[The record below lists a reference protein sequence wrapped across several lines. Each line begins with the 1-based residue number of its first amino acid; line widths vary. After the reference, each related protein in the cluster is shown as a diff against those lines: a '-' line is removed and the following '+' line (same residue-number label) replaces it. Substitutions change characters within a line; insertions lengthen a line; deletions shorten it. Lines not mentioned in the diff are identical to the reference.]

1 MCKQFDSLRFE
12 IKYLKD
18 IPYREKSV
26 SAWAGWTFPFRKK
39 QNIYIFLLIV
49 GCVFVCSTYSMLF
62 NICLFEKKHRHI
74 YCMHFTKHVLCV
86 CVRSSFAGAP
96 PSHPMDIVMVV
107 RQRMGSKRYHQIALC
122 IPGRSI
128 PALRARIS
136 TQPSGIFPR
145 KVLSKTNQ
153 LQIIRRTDEVFQK
166 GHISEPCLTNYML
179 FVFSSHHVVCFLL
192 L

>member
-1 MCKQFDSLRFE
+1 
-12 IKYLKD
+12 
-18 IPYREKSV
+18 
-26 SAWAGWTFPFRKK
+26 
-39 QNIYIFLLIV
+39 
-49 GCVFVCSTYSMLF
+49 
-62 NICLFEKKHRHI
+62 
-74 YCMHFTKHVLCV
+74 MHFIILFFRKHVLCV

-166 GHISEPCLTNYML
+166 GHISEPCLTSYML
-179 FVFSSHHVVCFLL
+179 FVFSSHHVVCFLFIVMFL
-192 L
+192 IKQYFCKHLRKRHMNSWLAGQRVPEEGMHGLPDMNSWSIGSFAKTIN